1 MGSLIRFELRKILNN
16 RAGMVACALALVML
30 VGITVLDV
38 FTTET
43 YDQSGR
49 TCAGLEALDAYRA
62 RQESHAGN
70 LDAARVAAD
79 LTIYDRAYE
88 LAKSEEP
95 AYSSM
100 SSEQVLDVYGF
111 EFWRDT
117 YAVLQDTYFRRL
129 HQVMLTS
136 DETYAKDLGQG
147 MAARANLDL
156 DHGFRGRYSY
166 SPSERALWQEKLAG
180 IESPLEWGYADGW
193 VSAFNWTTFLGFAVA
208 ALCVALSGVFS
219 SEYQNRTDSIV
230 LPTKLG
236 KSALPLAKVVA
247 SLIFTTV
254 YWWIVV
260 AAMMGGI
267 FAFFGTEGAGLP
279 VQVSGFTNLYPL
291 TIGKATLLRCVLGYV
306 VALGMA
312 ALTLLLSSKVRSAV
326 VPAIVPVSLML
337 LGLVGIF
344 FNPTAKLAGLL
355 PLGGMTWSYMQTVS
369 YAVGPLA
376 LDLPKVLL
384 LLYGAMLLA
393 LTPLAMR
400 AFTRHQVA

>member
-1 MGSLIRFELRKILNN
+1 MGLLIRFELRKILNN

-38 FTTET
+38 FTTRT
-43 YDQSGR
+43 YDQSGK

-62 RQESHAGN
+62 RQESHAGK
-70 LDAARVAAD
+70 LDAARVADD
-79 LTIYDRAYE
+79 LAIYDRAYE
-88 LAKSEEP
+88 LAKGEEP
-95 AYSSM
+95 AYSGM
-100 SSEQVLDVYGF
+100 SSEQVLETYGF

-129 HQVMLTS
+129 HNVMLSS
-136 DETYAKDLGQG
+136 DEAYARDLYQA
-147 MAARANLDL
+147 MAASMSLDL
-156 DHGFRGRYSY
+156 DMGFLARFPY
-166 SPSERALWQEKLAG
+166 SPSERILWQGKLAE

-193 VSAFNWTTFLGFAVA
+193 VTAFSWTVFLGFAIA
-208 ALCVALSGVFS
+208 ALCVALSGVFT

-236 KSALPLAKVVA
+236 KTALPLAKVIA
-247 SLIFTTV
+247 SLIFTTA
-254 YWWIVV
+254 YWWTAV
-260 AAMMGGI
+260 ASMMGVI
-267 FAFFGTEGAGLP
+267 FVFFGTEGVDLP
-279 VQVSGFTNLYPL
+279 LQMTGFTNPYPL
-291 TIGKATLLRCVLGYV
+291 TIGKATLLRCLLGYV
-306 VALGMA
+306 LALGMA

-326 VPAIVPVSLML
+326 APAIMPVSLML

-355 PLGGMTWSYMQTVS
+355 PLGGMTWSYVAMVS
-369 YAVGPLA
+369 YALGSFVLE
-376 LDLPKVLL
+376 LPQVLL

-400 AFTRHQVA
+400 AFRRHQVA

>member
-1 MGSLIRFELRKILNN
+1 MPKGPLR
-16 RAGMVACALALVML
+16 RA
-30 VGITVLDV
+30 VGI
-38 FTTET
+38 
-43 YDQSGR
+43 
-49 TCAGLEALDAYRA
+49 A
-62 RQESHAGN
+62 
-70 LDAARVAAD
+70 
-79 LTIYDRAYE
+79 
-88 LAKSEEP
+88 
-95 AYSSM
+95 
-100 SSEQVLDVYGF
+100 
-111 EFWRDT
+111 
-117 YAVLQDTYFRRL
+117 
-129 HQVMLTS
+129 
-136 DETYAKDLGQG
+136 
-147 MAARANLDL
+147 
-156 DHGFRGRYSY
+156 
-166 SPSERALWQEKLAG
+166 
-180 IESPLEWGYADGW
+180 SPLEWGYADGW

-291 TIGKATLLRCVLGYV
+291 TIGKATLLRCLLGYV

-384 LLYGAMLLA
+384 LLYGVMLLA